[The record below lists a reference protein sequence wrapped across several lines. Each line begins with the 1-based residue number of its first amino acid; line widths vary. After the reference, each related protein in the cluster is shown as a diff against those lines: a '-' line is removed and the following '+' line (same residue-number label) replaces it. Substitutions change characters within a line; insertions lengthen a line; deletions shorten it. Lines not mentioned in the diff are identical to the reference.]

1 MPRKVKEYS
10 NGGEI
15 DFDRLESDIAPRLE
29 RLMKERDA
37 INESIK
43 NLMTEA
49 KALGYKPAKIRQ
61 GRKISKAGYMVAW
74 EDREE
79 DFAYARAFGAV
90 PERETETVY

>member
-29 RLMKERDA
+29 RLMEERDA

-43 NLMTEA
+43 NLT
-49 KALGYKPAKIRQ
+49 
-61 GRKISKAGYMVAW
+61 
-74 EDREE
+74 
-79 DFAYARAFGAV
+79 
-90 PERETETVY
+90 